1 MIMQAHNI
9 KSAHGSRHKSKRL
22 GRGNAS
28 GKGTMSGRGG
38 KGQTARS
45 GGGRRSYLRAFK
57 PSLLKVPKLRGFH
70 SFKPRPEIVTVATLN
85 RIAEEGVPVTPA
97 WLKQKSVIGSTQTG
111 VKIIGNAEVKKKLV
125 IEGCL
130 ASKGAVAAIEK
141 AGGTITF

>member
-1 MIMQAHNI
+1 MTLSAHTI
-9 KSAHGSRHKSKRL
+9 QSAHGSRHKSKRL

-57 PSLLKVPKLRGFH
+57 PSLLKVPKLRGFN
-70 SFKPRPEIVTVATLN
+70 SFKPRPEIVTVSALN
-85 RIAEEGVPVTPA
+85 RIAVDGVLITPA
-97 WLKQKSVIGSTQTG
+97 WLKGKGVIGSTETG
-111 VKIIGNAEVKKKLV
+111 VKIIGKAEIAKKLT

-130 ASKGAVAAIEK
+130 ASKGAAAAIEK